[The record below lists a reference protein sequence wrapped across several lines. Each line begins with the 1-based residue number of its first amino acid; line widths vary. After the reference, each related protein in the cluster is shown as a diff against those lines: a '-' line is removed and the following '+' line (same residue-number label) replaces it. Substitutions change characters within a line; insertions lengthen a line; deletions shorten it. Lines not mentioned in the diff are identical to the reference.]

1 MSSTCPCLGCVGCF
15 DYRARYHLQYAQGD
29 GIGGAMPCGQNTARA
44 NRGSAHPHCFW
55 CTGPAAAALWA
66 GNVPLLAITNEIP
79 AAPADMAAPGLAVP
93 PERPA
98 APAAPRWNRSTR
110 SSSSASSTKV
120 EPQHQGGTT
129 AATVDD
135 IAATVAPMVSA
146 LESLSARIGTMEQL
160 VGSLVEKVAA
170 LEQLQQQWNLRWD
183 AEDGG
188 GDEHQ
193 NWPPAPVHQ

>member
-1 MSSTCPCLGCVGCF
+1 MRAKHIQSKPGISSSALLLVHRPSSSSVVGGECPSVGNHQCSS
-15 DYRARYHLQYAQGD
+15 
-29 GIGGAMPCGQNTARA
+29 
-44 NRGSAHPHCFW
+44 GSASRY
-55 CTGPAAAALWA
+55 G
-66 GNVPLLAITNEIP
+66 
-79 AAPADMAAPGLAVP
+79 
-93 PERPA
+93 
-98 APAAPRWNRSTR
+98 STR
-110 SSSSASSTKV
+110 TSRTTRTTSSASSTKV

-160 VGSLVEKVAA
+160 VGSLVEKVNA
-170 LEQLQQQWNLRWD
+170 LEQVQQQWNLRWD

-193 NWPPAPVHQ
+193 NWPPAPRLQ